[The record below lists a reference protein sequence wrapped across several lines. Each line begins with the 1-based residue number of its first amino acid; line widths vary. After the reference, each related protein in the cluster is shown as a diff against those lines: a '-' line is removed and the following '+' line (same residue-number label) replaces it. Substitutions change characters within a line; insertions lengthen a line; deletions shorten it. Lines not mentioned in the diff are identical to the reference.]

1 MSLTQ
6 YQSLPI
12 TLEELSYLQEA
23 GFDLSNLEIAY
34 QSSLYDQAV

>member
-1 MSLTQ
+1 MSLSQ

-23 GFDLSNLEIAY
+23 GFDLENLANAY
-34 QSSLYDQAV
+34 E